1 MRVFSAGETMKI
13 ACVFRSLGAPAR
25 CVLLQLLR
33 AYRFFLS
40 PWIGQQC
47 RFFPTCSHYASEA
60 IERHGA
66 IAGTYLA
73 SKRLL
78 RCHPWCRGGDDPVPE
93 KSPWFGL
100 LKPCNTRNDT
110 LNR

>member
-1 MRVFSAGETMKI
+1 MKMAG
-13 ACVFRSLGAPAR
+13 VFRAVGAPAR
-25 CVLLQLLR
+25 WVLLQLLR

-47 RFFPTCSHYASEA
+47 RFWPTCSHYASEA

-66 IAGTYLA
+66 IAGTYLGT
-73 SKRLL
+73 KRLL
-78 RCHPWCRGGDDPVPE
+78 RCHPWCQGGHDPVPE
-93 KSPWFGL
+93 RSPWFEL
-100 LKPCNTRNDT
+100 LKSCDARNDT

>member
-1 MRVFSAGETMKI
+1 MKVRRWLWVI
-13 ACVFRSLGAPAR
+13 GAPVR
-25 CVLLQLLR
+25 WVLLQSLR

-47 RFFPTCSHYASEA
+47 RFWPSCSNYASES
-60 IERHGA
+60 IEKHGA

-78 RCHPWCRGGDDPVPE
+78 RCHPWCQGGHDPVPE
-93 KSPWFGL
+93 KSPCSGL
-100 LKPCNTRNDT
+100 FNGAGRSTDT

>member
-1 MRVFSAGETMKI
+1 M
-13 ACVFRSLGAPAR
+13 GAPLR
-25 CVLLQLLR
+25 WCLQQALR

-47 RFFPTCSHYASEA
+47 RFWPTCSHYASEA
-60 IERHGA
+60 IDRHGA

-78 RCHPWCRGGDDPVPE
+78 RCQPWCQGGHDPVPE
-93 KSPWFGL
+93 KSPWLGL
-100 LKPCNTRNDT
+100 FKSSDRRTDT